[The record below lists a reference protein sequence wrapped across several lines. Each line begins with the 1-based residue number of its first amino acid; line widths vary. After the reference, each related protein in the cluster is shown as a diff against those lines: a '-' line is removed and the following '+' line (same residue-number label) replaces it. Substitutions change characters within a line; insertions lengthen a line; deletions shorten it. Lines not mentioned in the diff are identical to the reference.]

1 MYYIYANLLIFVIKY
16 TISLAERSNVGQ
28 KNQHNPAE
36 KDLISRQRIYLIR
49 YKKILLPLFF
59 YRKEVLLISDSCI
72 TEHLFTKSVIY
83 RRKTASRI
91 VYKIENDSI

>member
-16 TISLAERSNVGQ
+16 AISLAERSNVVQ
-28 KNQHNPAE
+28 KNKHNPAE

-49 YKKILLPLFF
+49 YKKIPLPLFF

-72 TEHLFTKSVIY
+72 TEHLFTKKCYLS
-83 RRKTASRI
+83 
-91 VYKIENDSI
+91 